1 MYRNPLRDQAMLSA
15 REPDD
20 VLTHHGLG
28 ADLRLAVL
36 IALVILVVVG
46 VALWNGAGGGSP
58 SPSPSPAGSIV
69 LL

>member
-1 MYRNPLRDQAMLSA
+1 MLSA
-15 REPDD
+15 HEPDD

-46 VALWNGAGGGSP
+46 WLVLSGGGGGSP
-58 SPSPSPAGSIV
+58 SPSPSIV
-69 LL
+69 GLLRFT